1 MAFSFGGIVLRVA
14 VIGAGVVGS
23 LIARELCKYDVEVLL
38 IEKNL
43 DVGWGVTKA
52 NSAILHAGYDDP
64 VGSVRA
70 RFCSV
75 GNAMYTELSREL
87 DFEIKRTGSYVLAF
101 NDEETAVLHKLLVQG
116 EKNGVPNLSIH
127 DRETILSREPRI
139 NPEVRM
145 GLWAP
150 TAGITEPWMVAI
162 AAVENALENG
172 LKLFLNEEVVDF
184 EKQGNRIVGVITN
197 KQVHRVDVVI
207 NAAGLF
213 ADEVAKLAGA
223 EYVPLHPR
231 KGQYILLD
239 KKLGNSVR
247 SVIFPTPTEKSK
259 GILVLP
265 TIDGG
270 LLLGPTAEDLPSDR
284 KNDLTTTNEG
294 IQSVKDFVLKLVPE
308 IDFSLVVKTFAGL
321 RPESPQKDFFIGKSE
336 IVPNFVNA
344 MAMRSPGLTA
354 APAIAKYIAEEVLQQ
369 QMRLNLTTKK
379 GFKPERKGIR
389 KYAELSLE
397 EWQRAV
403 KENPSA
409 GRMICFCNEVTEAEI
424 VEAIRRGARTLDGVK
439 FRTRA
444 MFGRCQGGFCMSKI
458 LKILEREL
466 KTDASQIVL
475 KSPNSWVVDG
485 KVRE

>member
-1 MAFSFGGIVLRVA
+1 
-14 VIGAGVVGS
+14 
-23 LIARELCKYDVEVLL
+23 
-38 IEKNL
+38 
-43 DVGWGVTKA
+43 
-52 NSAILHAGYDDP
+52 
-64 VGSVRA
+64 
-70 RFCSV
+70 
-75 GNAMYTELSREL
+75 
-87 DFEIKRTGSYVLAF
+87 
-101 NDEETAVLHKLLVQG
+101 
-116 EKNGVPNLSIH
+116 
-127 DRETILSREPRI
+127 
-139 NPEVRM
+139 M

-172 LKLFLNEEVVDF
+172 LRLFLNEEVVDF
-184 EKQGNRIVGVITN
+184 EKREGRIINVITN

-213 ADEVAKLAGA
+213 ADEIAKLAGA

-239 KKLGNSVR
+239 KKLGNTVR
-247 SVIFPTPTEKSK
+247 SIIFPTPTEKSK

-284 KNDLTTTNEG
+284 KSDLTTTNEG
-294 IQSVKDFVLKLVPE
+294 IQSVKNFALRLVPE

-354 APAIAKYIAEEVLQQ
+354 APAIAKYIVEEVLQQ
-369 QMRLNLTTKK
+369 QMGLNLTTKK
-379 GFKPERKGIR
+379 DFKPTRKGIK

-466 KTDASQIVL
+466 GRDASQIVL

>member
-1 MAFSFGGIVLRVA
+1 MKIA

-64 VGSVRA
+64 IGSTRA
-70 RFCSV
+70 KFCSS
-75 GNAMYTELSREL
+75 GNAMYTELAEEL

-101 NDEETAVLHKLLVQG
+101 NDEEINVLHKLLKQG
-116 EKNGVPNLSIH
+116 EINRVPDLELH
-127 DRETILSREPRI
+127 DRGEILEREPKV
-139 NPEVRM
+139 NPNVKM

-172 LKLFLNEEVVDF
+172 LKLFLNEEVVEF
-184 EKQGNRIVGVITN
+184 EKSNGRVIKIITS
-197 KQVHRVDVVI
+197 KQTHSVDVVI

-213 ADEVAKLAGA
+213 ADELSKRAGA

-239 KKLGNSVR
+239 KKLGRTVN

-284 KNDLTTTNEG
+284 KHDLTTTSEG
-294 IQSVKDFVLKLVPE
+294 LQQIKDFVLRLVPE
-308 IDFSLVVKTFAGL
+308 IDFSLTVKTFAGL
-321 RPESPQKDFFIGKSE
+321 RPESPQKDFFIGVSQS
-336 IVPNFVNA
+336 VPNFINV

-354 APAIAKYIAEEVLQQ
+354 APAIAKYVVEDLLQDQ
-369 QMRLNLTTKK
+369 LKLRLTKK
-379 GFKPERKGIR
+379 SDFKPKRKAIK
-389 KYAELSLE
+389 KYTELSLE
-397 EWQRAV
+397 EWQKAV
-403 KENPSA
+403 VENPAA

-466 KTDASQIVL
+466 GTDASNIVL
-475 KSPNSWVVDG
+475 KSASSWIVNG

>member
-1 MAFSFGGIVLRVA
+1 MNLRIA

-64 VGSVRA
+64 VGSVRSK
-70 RFCSV
+70 FCSA
-75 GNAMYTELSREL
+75 GNSMYTELSREL

-101 NDEETAVLHKLLVQG
+101 NDEEIAVLHKLLKQG
-116 EKNGVPNLSIH
+116 EKNNVPGLELH
-127 DRETILSREPRI
+127 DRDTILSKEPRV
-139 NPEVRM
+139 NPEVKM

-184 EKQGNRIVGVITN
+184 ERQNGRIVEIVTN
-197 KQVHRVDVVI
+197 RAKHRVDVVI

-213 ADEVAKLAGA
+213 ADELAKRAGT
-223 EYVPLHPR
+223 EFVPLHPR
-231 KGQYILLD
+231 KGEYILLD
-239 KKLGNSVR
+239 KKLGSTV
-247 SVIFPTPTEKSK
+247 SSIIFPTPTEKSK

-284 KNDLTTTNEG
+284 KHDLSTTSQGLEA
-294 IQSVKDFVLKLVPE
+294 VKGFVLKLVPG
-308 IDFSLVVKTFAGL
+308 IDFSMVVKTFAGL
-321 RPESPQKDFFIGKSE
+321 RPESPQKDFFIRASDS
-336 IVPNFVNA
+336 VRNFVNV

-354 APAIAKYIAEEVLQQ
+354 APAIAKYVVEEILQQ
-369 QMRLNLTTKK
+369 QLGLKLSLKSDFNPL
-379 GFKPERKGIR
+379 RKGIK
-389 KYAELSLE
+389 KYAELSVE
-397 EWQRAV
+397 EWQKAV
-403 KENPSA
+403 KENPAA
-409 GRMICFCNEVTEAEI
+409 GRMVCFCNEVTEAEI
-424 VEAIRRGARTLDGVK
+424 IEAIRRGARTLDGVK

-444 MFGRCQGGFCMSKI
+444 MFGRCQGGFCMSRI
-458 LKILEREL
+458 LKILERQL
-466 KTDASQIVL
+466 GLDASKIVL
-475 KSPNSWVVDG
+475 KSPNSWIVDG

>member
-1 MAFSFGGIVLRVA
+1 MAFSFGGIILRIA

-64 VGSVRA
+64 IGSTRA

-75 GNAMYTELSREL
+75 GNAMFTELSREL
-87 DFEIKRTGSYVLAF
+87 DFEIKRIGSYVLAF
-101 NDEETAVLHKLLVQG
+101 KDEETAVLHKLLVQG
-116 EKNGVPNLSIH
+116 EKNNVPDLTIH
-127 DRETILSREPRI
+127 DRETILSREPMI
-139 NPEVRM
+139 NPQVKM

-172 LKLFLNEEVVDF
+172 LRLFLNEEVVDF
-184 EKQGNRIVGVITN
+184 EKREGRIINVITN

-213 ADEVAKLAGA
+213 ADEIAKLAGA

-239 KKLGNSVR
+239 KKLGNTVR
-247 SVIFPTPTEKSK
+247 SIIFPTPTEKSK

-284 KNDLTTTNEG
+284 KSDLTTTNEG
-294 IQSVKDFVLKLVPE
+294 IQSVKNFALRLVPE

-354 APAIAKYIAEEVLQQ
+354 APAIAKYIVEEVLQQ
-369 QMRLNLTTKK
+369 QVGLNLTTKK
-379 GFKPERKGIR
+379 DFKPTRKGIK

-397 EWQRAV
+397 EWQKAV

-466 KTDASQIVL
+466 GRDASQIVL

>member
-1 MAFSFGGIVLRVA
+1 MKIA

-23 LIARELCKYDVEVLL
+23 LIARELCKYDAEVLL
-38 IEKNL
+38 IEKNM

-64 VGSVRA
+64 VGSVRSK
-70 RFCSV
+70 FCSL
-75 GNAMYTELSREL
+75 GNAMYTELAKEL

-101 NDEETAVLHKLLVQG
+101 NDEEISVLHKLLKQG
-116 EKNGVPNLSIH
+116 EVNKVPGLELH
-127 DRETILSREPRI
+127 DRDEILSREPRV
-139 NPEVRM
+139 NPKVKM

-150 TAGITEPWMVAI
+150 TAGITEPWMIAI

-172 LKLFLNEEVVDF
+172 LKLFLNEEVIGF
-184 EKQGNRIVGVITN
+184 EKSNGKIKKIITN
-197 KQVHRVDVVI
+197 KQEHSVDIVI
-207 NAAGLF
+207 NVAGLF
-213 ADEVAKLAGA
+213 ADEISKLAGA

-239 KKLGNSVR
+239 KKLGKIVN

-284 KNDLTTTNEG
+284 KHDLTTTSEG
-294 IQSVKDFVLKLVPE
+294 LQQIKDFVLKLVPD

-321 RPESPQKDFFIGKSE
+321 RPESPQKDFFISASRT
-336 IVPNFVNA
+336 VQNFINV

-354 APAIAKYIAEEVLQQ
+354 APAIAKYVVEDLIQDQLK
-369 QMRLNLTTKK
+369 LTLKRKRNFKSKREAIKK
-379 GFKPERKGIR
+379 
-389 KYAELSLE
+389 YTQLSLE
-397 EWQRAV
+397 EWQEVVAR
-403 KENPSA
+403 KPSA
-409 GRMICFCNEVTEAEI
+409 GRMVCFCNEVTEAEI
-424 VEAIRRGARTLDGVK
+424 VEAISRGARTLDGVK

-466 KTDASQIVL
+466 GTDASNITL
-475 KSPNSWVVDG
+475 KSPGSWIVDG